1 MRYDYSSIGFYTF
14 DCLGWPVTAIPE
26 GGGTFFIEEL
36 TLAVS
41 GAAGTAVIAAAKM
54 GLNCL
59 AVGGVGQDSWVTGC
73 SSALLAS
80 VWTFPECSKSPD
92 RRRPRR
98 SSAFGRTGLVRPFT

>member
-36 TLAVS
+36 TMAVS

-59 AVGGVGQDSWVTGC
+59 AVGVSARMRWVTGC
-73 SSALLAS
+73 STASPAS
-80 VWTFPECSKSPD
+80 V
-92 RRRPRR
+92 
-98 SSAFGRTGLVRPFT
+98 